1 MERRVREAFLPLLE
15 CLHIARHFRTA
26 PIAKESSM
34 AEKNSD
40 LSSEELT
47 TTEKITTTRKS
58 FRVPVNDPFTLTVKI
73 GDESFG
79 AFDVVEGGVGVF
91 QSRRNLFSIGEE
103 IDNITLLFRGEPLA
117 MQGRVVHISR
127 DEDNTFRYG
136 VQFTKLDP
144 ETEDKLVSFVSRT
157 REDYF
162 QE

>member
-1 MERRVREAFLPLLE
+1 
-15 CLHIARHFRTA
+15 
-26 PIAKESSM
+26 M
-34 AEKNSD
+34 ADKNSG

-47 TTEKITTTRKS
+47 TSEKVTTTRKS

-103 IDNITLLFRGEPLA
+103 VDNITLFFKGEPLE